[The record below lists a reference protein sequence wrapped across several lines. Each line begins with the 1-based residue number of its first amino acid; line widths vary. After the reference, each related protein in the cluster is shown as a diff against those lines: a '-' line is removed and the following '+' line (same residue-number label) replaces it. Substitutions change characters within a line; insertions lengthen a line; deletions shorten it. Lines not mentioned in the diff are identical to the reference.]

1 MRLIAGIRSLLS
13 RMAARRRLDRERD
26 ASITADTDYWL
37 RGGAR

>member
-1 MRLIAGIRSLLS
+1 MKLIYGVRSLLA

-26 ASITADTDYWL
+26 AAIAADTDYWL